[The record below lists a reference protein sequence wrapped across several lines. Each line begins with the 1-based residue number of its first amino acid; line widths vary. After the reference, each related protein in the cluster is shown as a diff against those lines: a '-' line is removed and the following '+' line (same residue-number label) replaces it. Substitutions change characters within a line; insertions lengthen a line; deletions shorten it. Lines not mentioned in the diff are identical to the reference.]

1 MALLAGILREKILF
15 KRATRVSD
23 GAGGFTTTYTTILNT
38 FANVTEVSSDPSLIA
53 SQENIKQVIKIL
65 IRYRTD
71 VPIKI
76 ADVAVWR
83 NNEFVVNN
91 IKVDPFR
98 TYIEFQLTSTIE
110 TSERETIVTT

>member
-15 KRATRVSD
+15 KRPVRVSD
-23 GAGGFTTTYTTILNT
+23 GAGGYDTTYTTILST
-38 FANVTEVSSDPSLIA
+38 FANVTETSSDPSLIA
-53 SQENIKQVIKIL
+53 SQENIKQVVKIL
-65 IRYRTD
+65 IRYRPD

-76 ADVAVWR
+76 ADIAVWR
-83 NNEFVVNN
+83 GNEFVVNN

-110 TSERETIVTT
+110 TSERQIVTT